1 MLSKLKVK
9 YFIVGARPNST
20 SQTCQPRCRLGQCC
34 MDGKCLC
41 IDPATFQVDDCGCM
55 LNYLYEVNYIVFM
68 VHCYM
73 IIYFLKVGS
82 QLAIANTQYSYM
94 SIADVCS
101 YFIS

>member
-1 MLSKLKVK
+1 MFCQYAKQHFIANNVYCNVISGFFIYMVSKFKVK
-9 YFIVGARPNST
+9 HFIVGVRPNST

-68 VHCYM
+68 VHC
-73 IIYFLKVGS
+73 
-82 QLAIANTQYSYM
+82 
-94 SIADVCS
+94 
-101 YFIS
+101 